1 MCVVSYKVTYLTD
14 DQGTFILE
22 PGHFIWG
29 FLETNSF
36 ILYFQRNLEMEKSCY
51 SAAWDG
57 LRTVLHLS

>member
-1 MCVVSYKVTYLTD
+1 MCVISYKVTYLTD

-22 PGHFIWG
+22 PWHFIWG

-51 SAAWDG
+51 SAA
-57 LRTVLHLS
+57 